1 MRNLRGGENIS
12 SLDLPEL
19 TPVID
24 ESTLL
29 VTLPSP
35 YLVVLGDEKIDLLL
49 RDDLDTLSTGD
60 REIDFNPSRDI
71 EELERLL
78 ADDPVPVP
86 RVFDEPLGPPHR
98 LPLLD
103 PLKRFALGKWIS
115 YDLEDLR
122 ACFQFL
128 PNRLRSLISSLIL
141 NPFVEIPSGE
151 SKVHVEV
158 LSVLWGNRLPIPDGL
173 LPLSSR
179 PLRWRLRLFHRLS
192 SSYLLFCAFLLSG
205 IRLAADGI
213 IASESSN
220 QLLLDVVHYLHM
232 LYDGREGLCDLQ
244 SATKVCKYTFSELL
258 VIFRGL
264 ASTHFVECLTTI
276 DRNFKFLEATG
287 RGPKI
292 LIP

>member
-1 MRNLRGGENIS
+1 MGDGVISTARKGNDEFIKLVLWIFSSNPKGLVSEVTSVYVDLECDMPITIPLSATDVREEILISIRLYENMGGENIS

-49 RDDLDTLSTGD
+49 RDDLDTLSTRD
-60 REIDFNPSRDI
+60 REIDFNSIRDI

-78 ADDPVPVP
+78 ADDPVPVL

-128 PNRLRSLISSLIL
+128 PNRLRSLISSLMFDYSRLGIL
-141 NPFVEIPSGE
+141 
-151 SKVHVEV
+151 
-158 LSVLWGNRLPIPDGL
+158 
-173 LPLSSR
+173 
-179 PLRWRLRLFHRLS
+179 
-192 SSYLLFCAFLLSG
+192 YLC
-205 IRLAADGI
+205 
-213 IASESSN
+213 
-220 QLLLDVVHYLHM
+220 
-232 LYDGREGLCDLQ
+232 
-244 SATKVCKYTFSELL
+244 
-258 VIFRGL
+258 
-264 ASTHFVECLTTI
+264 
-276 DRNFKFLEATG
+276 
-287 RGPKI
+287 
-292 LIP
+292 